1 MSGVEAEPVVPG
13 KNTYGAVLLALDPSA
28 EEMHSVLT
36 EVDDRHRPEAGAH
49 ALFARL
55 QAEGVL
61 TAVVTARKE
70 LPSEY
75 LADVVVAAD
84 PPDDDP
90 EGPLSGRP
98 HRHPPSASLLL
109 ASHQLGVD
117 PEHVVVVTDSNR
129 LVRTAVTAGFGLVV
143 GLGDADRRGP
153 LLAAGAHFVVDDLE
167 ALDLPLASVSG
178 TAAWGGGSRGDS
190 PWNLTY
196 TSFEP
201 WQEGLRESLCTLGN
215 GYMAT
220 RGAASEARAEG
231 PHYPGTYLAGVY
243 NRLTTDVDGLTVE
256 DEHMVNA
263 PDWTMLQYR
272 VGNGYW
278 YLPTEQNALD
288 YAQDLDVRTGVLTRS
303 LRFRDD
309 VGRTTRVT
317 TRRFVSQEKRHLAGQ
332 ETVFEAEDWSG
343 TLIVRSL
350 VDADV
355 ANRNV
360 REYSSLSDRHLGAV
374 TVEDLGPGTVLVD
387 TVTSQSQIHIAVA
400 MRTRV
405 LEENRAR
412 RSGSMVTVTPAPR
425 VTGHEMHIGMAA
437 GEAVRVEKIV
447 ALTTSRDR
455 AMSTPA
461 LAAAG
466 ALARAGSFDE
476 LLSRHVA
483 AWQALWSA
491 FAVATG
497 TGGQE
502 GLAVNLNTFHVLQ
515 AVAAAGPDL
524 DAGVPARGLHGEG
537 YRGHIFWDE
546 MFVYPML
553 TLRRPEWTRSM
564 LAYRY
569 RRLEEARAAAR
580 EAGHAGA
587 MFPWQSGSDGRE
599 ETPTVLFNPRTG
611 RWIPDNSRLQHHV
624 GLAIAH
630 SVWQYFQSTADT
642 RFLVEEGAELMVE
655 IARFFAG
662 LAAHDP
668 RDDRYDI
675 TGVMG
680 PDEFHDGYP
689 GAPGSGLRNNAYTNV
704 MTAWLLTRT
713 LEMIDRLGQDYG
725 GPLWQRLDLRDD
737 ELVSWKRIRTR
748 LRVPFLADGVL
759 AQFEGYGDLPE
770 FSWEE
775 YLERYGRIGRLDL
788 ILDAEGRSTND
799 YRLGKQAD
807 VLMLLY
813 LFSAEELRELLGQ
826 MGYDFPAEAVRA
838 TVAFYGERSSHGS
851 TLSNVVHSWVE
862 ARRDRRS
869 SWSFLTRALN
879 SDLVDAQGDT
889 VREGVHL
896 GAMAG
901 SVDILTR
908 CYTGL
913 EVRDDMLWLH
923 PAIPPQLP
931 KVSFSISYRDQPI
944 QVEVTRAGLRLY
956 LAPGPAEPVR
966 VNVDGEVHELAAGQI
981 RHFPVAVTDA

>member
-1 MSGVEAEPVVPG
+1 MNGLEVEPVVPG
-13 KNTYGAVLLALDPSA
+13 ESTFGAVLLALDPSA
-28 EEMHSVLT
+28 EETHSVLM
-36 EVDDRHRPEAGAH
+36 ELDDRHRPDAGAQ
-49 ALFARL
+49 ALFGRL
-55 QAEGVL
+55 QSEGVL
-61 TAVVTARKE
+61 TAVVTARQE
-70 LPSEY
+70 LPSEF

-84 PPDDDP
+84 PPDD
-90 EGPLSGRP
+90 GPDGPVSRRP
-98 HRHPPSASLLL
+98 HRHPPSASLRL
-109 ASHQLGVD
+109 ASRQLGVD
-117 PEHVVVVTDSNR
+117 PEHVVVVTDSHR
-129 LVRTAVTAGFGLVV
+129 LVRTAVTEGFGLIV

-167 ALDLPLASVSG
+167 ALDLPLAPVSG
-178 TAAWGGGSRGDS
+178 TAAWGGGSGEGS

-196 TSFEP
+196 TSFDP
-201 WQEGLRESLCTLGN
+201 RQEGLRESLCTLGN

-220 RGAASEARAEG
+220 RGAASESRAQG

-243 NRLTTDVDGLTVE
+243 NRLRTDVDGLTVE

-278 YLPTEQNALD
+278 FLPTQENVLD

-317 TRRFVSQEKRHLAGQ
+317 TRRFVSQDHRHLAGQ
-332 ETVFEAEDWSG
+332 ETEFEAEDWSG
-343 TLIVRSL
+343 TLTVRSL

-360 REYSSLSDRHLGAV
+360 REYSALSDRHLDAT
-374 TVEDLGPGTVLVD
+374 TVEDLGPGKVLLD

-412 RSGSMVTVTPAPR
+412 RSGSMVAVTPAPR
-425 VTGHEMHIGMAA
+425 VTGHEMHIGMEA

-447 ALTTSRDR
+447 AFATSRDR
-455 AMSTPA
+455 AISTPA
-461 LAAAG
+461 LAASG
-466 ALARAGSFDE
+466 ALARAGTFEE
-476 LLSRHVA
+476 LLSHHVA

-569 RRLEEARAAAR
+569 RRLGEARDAAR
-580 EAGHAGA
+580 RAGHAGA

-662 LAAHDP
+662 LAVHDP

-713 LEMIDRLGQDYG
+713 LEMIDRLGKDYG
-725 GPLWQRLDLRDD
+725 GPLWQRLDLRED
-737 ELVSWKRIRTR
+737 ELVGWKRIRTR

-775 YLERYGRIGRLDL
+775 YQERYGRIGRLDL
-788 ILDAEGRSTND
+788 ILDAEGLSTND
-799 YRLGKQAD
+799 YRLSKQAD

-813 LFSAEELRELLGQ
+813 LLSDLELRELLEQ
-826 MGYDFPAEAVRA
+826 LGYAFPPESLRA
-838 TVAFYGERSSHGS
+838 TVAFYRTRSAHGS

-862 ARRDRRS
+862 SRLDRGG
-869 SWSFLTRALN
+869 SWSFLTRALS
-879 SDLVDAQGDT
+879 SDLLDAQGDT
-889 VREGVHL
+889 VREGIHL

-913 EVRDDMLWLH
+913 EIREDMLWFR
-923 PAIPPQLP
+923 PAIPPQVP
-931 KVSFSISYRDQPI
+931 EVTFSIHYRDQPI
-944 QVEVTRAGLRLY
+944 QVELTPQGLRLY
-956 LAPGPAEPVR
+956 LGPGPALPVR
-966 VNVDGEVHELAAGQI
+966 VWVDGEVHELRAGEI
-981 RHFPVAVTDA
+981 RHFPVAVPDA

>member
-13 KNTYGAVLLALDPSA
+13 RTSFGAVLLALDPSV
-28 EEMHSVLT
+28 EEKHSVLT
-36 EVDDRHRPEAGAH
+36 EPGEQPVSDAGAQ

-55 QAEGVL
+55 RAEGVL
-61 TAVVTARKE
+61 TAVVTARQE
-70 LPSEY
+70 LPSEF

-90 EGPLSGRP
+90 AGPVSRRP
-98 HRHPPSASLLL
+98 HRHPPSVSLRL
-109 ASHQLGVD
+109 ASRQLGVD
-117 PEHVVVVTDSNR
+117 PEHVVVVTDSHR
-129 LVRTAVTAGFGLVV
+129 LVRTAVTEGFGLVV

-167 ALDLPLASVSG
+167 ALDLPLAPVSG
-178 TAAWGGGSRGDS
+178 TAAWGGGSGGDS

-196 TSFEP
+196 TSFDAP
-201 WQEGLRESLCTLGN
+201 QEGLRESLCTLGN

-220 RGAASEARAEG
+220 RGAASESRAQG

-243 NRLTTDVDGLTVE
+243 NRLRTDVDGLTVE

-278 YLPTEQNALD
+278 YLPTEENALD
-288 YAQDLDVRTGVLTRS
+288 YLQDLDVRTGVLTRS

-317 TRRFVSQEKRHLAGQ
+317 TRRFVSKDQRHLAGQ

-343 TLIVRSL
+343 TLTVRSL

-360 REYSSLSDRHLGAV
+360 REYASLSDRHLGAT
-374 TVEDLGPGTVLVD
+374 TVEDLGPGTVLLD
-387 TVTSQSQIHIAVA
+387 TVTCQSQIHIAVA

-405 LEENRAR
+405 LEDNRVR
-412 RSGSMVTVTPAPR
+412 RSGSMLPVTPAPG
-425 VTGHEMHIGMAA
+425 VTGHEMHIGMQA

-455 AMSTPA
+455 AISTPA
-461 LAAAG
+461 LAAGG
-466 ALARAGSFDE
+466 ALARAGTFEE

-497 TGGQE
+497 TGGQV

-515 AVAAAGPDL
+515 SVAAAGPDL

-537 YRGHIFWDE
+537 YRGHVFWDE

-569 RRLEEARAAAR
+569 RRLEQARAAAR

-599 ETPTVLFNPRTG
+599 ETPTVLFNPRSG
-611 RWIPDNSRLQHHV
+611 KWIPDNSRLQHHV

-662 LAAHDP
+662 LAVHDP

-675 TGVMG
+675 SGVMG
-680 PDEFHDGYP
+680 PDEFHDGCP

-704 MTAWLLTRT
+704 MTAWLLNRA
-713 LEMIDRLGQDYG
+713 LELIDRLGKDYG
-725 GPLWQRLDLRDD
+725 GPLWQRLDLRED
-737 ELVSWKRIRTR
+737 ELTSWKRIRTR

-770 FSWEE
+770 FCWEE
-775 YLERYGRIGRLDL
+775 YQGRYGRIGRLDL
-788 ILDAEGRSTND
+788 ILDAEGLSTND
-799 YRLGKQAD
+799 YRLSKQAD

-813 LFSAEELRELLGQ
+813 LFSDRELRELLGQ
-826 MGYDFPAEAVRA
+826 MGYAFPPEAVQA
-838 TVAFYGERSSHGS
+838 TVAFYRTRSTHGS
-851 TLSNVVHSWVE
+851 TLSNVVHAWVE
-862 ARRDRRS
+862 SRLDRRG
-869 SWSFLTRALN
+869 SWSFLTRALS
-879 SDLVDAQGDT
+879 SDLLDAQGDT
-889 VREGVHL
+889 TREGIHL

-913 EVRDDMLWLH
+913 EIREDMLWFR
-923 PAIPPQLP
+923 PAIPPQVP
-931 KVSFSISYRDQPI
+931 EVTFSIHYRDQPI
-944 QVEVTRAGLRLY
+944 QVELTPAALRLY
-956 LAPGPAEPVR
+956 LGPGPARPVR
-966 VNVDGEVHELAAGQI
+966 VWVDGAVHELRAGQI
-981 RHFPVAVTDA
+981 RHFPVAVPDA